1 MTHPGA
7 YISQVPL
14 RPTAMVVEGYQEI
27 GDYGLIGDMNS
38 AGLVSREGSIDWLC
52 FPRFDSPSVFAAIL
66 DPKVGG
72 RFDVAVS
79 GQAETAQAYVEDT
92 NLLRTRLQAEGG
104 ALEVVDYMPCYL
116 KNGDLEAFHEVHRR
130 LRCVEGRVTAR
141 LHYEPRFRYGMEHA
155 EIRVESEGCL
165 AKGSREWM
173 SLSTDLPLE
182 AVEGVA
188 RAEAPLEE
196 GDERWL
202 VLRWAD
208 DYLRPLEEFRPAEKL
223 EKTRSYWKEWI
234 NRCLFHGPWAS
245 LVRRSLLVLKLMIY
259 EPTGAIIAAPTTS
272 LPEVP
277 EGPKNWD
284 YRYSWLRDSAFVLSA
299 FHRCGYTKEERRY
312 RHWLIR
318 RLRGHTLDLERL
330 QIMYGVE
337 GDAELPEET
346 LPHLR
351 GYRGARP
358 VRVGNAAYDQFQ
370 LDVYGSVLDALH
382 FSYHTDADMN
392 DDVWRTVESIAN
404 FVAANWS
411 RPDSG
416 IWELREH
423 ERRYVHSHIMAW
435 VAMDRA
441 VKVARRW
448 GNARRAEQWKEV
460 RDGIREHILQAGFS
474 EELGAFTQYYGGKE
488 VDGSLLV
495 MPLVGFLSGQDAR
508 FQGTL
513 HRIREELG
521 EGPFVRRFREKGQP
535 EGSFLMLSYWMA
547 EGLADAGRLEEA
559 KVAFEEL
566 RGFANHLGLFAEM
579 VDPKTG
585 RQLGNFPQAFTH
597 MALVN
602 AAWKIGTVEAES

>member
-1 MTHPGA
+1 MPEDH
-7 YISQVPL
+7 YL
-14 RPTAMVVEGYQEI
+14 EI

-38 AGLVSREGSIDWLC
+38 AALVSREGSIDWLC
-52 FPRFDSPSVFAAIL
+52 FPRFDSPSVFAAVL
-66 DPKVGG
+66 DAKMGG
-72 RFDVAVS
+72 RFDVAV
-79 GQAETAQAYVEDT
+79 ADLAATDQAYMEDT
-92 NLLRTRLQAEGG
+92 NLLRTRLRAGEGV
-104 ALEVVDYMPCYL
+104 LEVVDYMPCYL

-130 LRCVEGRVTAR
+130 LRCEEGRVTAR
-141 LHYEPRFRYGMEHA
+141 VRYEPRFRYGMEHA
-155 EIRVESEGCL
+155 QLHVGDDGCL
-165 AKGSREWM
+165 ARGSREWM
-173 SLSTDLPLE
+173 SLATDMRLE
-182 AVEGVA
+182 AAEGVA
-188 RAEAPLEE
+188 RGEEPLEE

-202 VLRWAD
+202 ILRWAD
-208 DYLRPLEEFRPAEKL
+208 DYLRPCQEFRPAEKL
-223 EKTRSYWKEWI
+223 EKTRAYWKEWI
-234 NRCLFHGPWAS
+234 NRCVFHGPWAP

-277 EGPKNWD
+277 GGAKNWD
-284 YRYSWLRDSAFVLSA
+284 YRFSWLRDSAYVLSA

-318 RLRGHTLDLERL
+318 RLRGHTLDLEQL
-330 QIMYGVE
+330 QIMYSVE
-337 GDAELPEET
+337 GDAELREEI
-346 LPHLR
+346 LSHLR
-351 GYRGARP
+351 GYRGASP
-358 VRVGNAAYDQFQ
+358 VRAGNAAYDQFQ
-370 LDVYGSVLDALH
+370 LDVYGSVIDALH

-404 FVAANWS
+404 FVSANWA

-448 GNARRAEQWKEV
+448 GNARRAEQWTEV
-460 RDGIREHILQAGFS
+460 RERIREHVLQVGFS
-474 EELGAFTQYYGGKE
+474 EELNAFTQYYGGEE

-495 MPLVGFLSGQDAR
+495 IPLVGFLSGKDAR

-513 HRIREELG
+513 DRIRRDLG
-521 EGPFVRRFREKGQP
+521 EGPLVRRFREKGPQ
-535 EGSFLMLSYWMA
+535 EGSFLMLSYWMV
-547 EGLADAGRLEEA
+547 EGMADAGRLEEA
-559 KVAFEEL
+559 KSIFEKL
-566 RGFANHLGLFAEM
+566 QGYANHLGLFAEM
-579 VDPKTG
+579 ADLETG

-602 AAWKIGTVEAES
+602 AAWKLAKAEAGS